1 MFAFFNRYFRKDPDS
16 WLIHKT
22 VECCD
27 LANDYGW
34 STLLATFIHEACLS
48 APGNCHLE
56 YETVISRVVAE
67 ASARG
72 LHVDPRDL
80 RSIISAFSCDLAAI
94 QQNIALFCF
103 RTERANLEITNGQS
117 DNYV

>member
-1 MFAFFNRYFRKDPDS
+1 MLAFFERFFRKDPDS
-16 WLIHKT
+16 WLVHKT

-34 STLLATFIHEACLS
+34 STLVGSFIHDACTRE
-48 APGNCHLE
+48 PVNHYLE

-67 ASARG
+67 ASTRG
-72 LHVDPRDL
+72 VCVDPKDL

-94 QQNIALFCF
+94 QKNVASFCF
-103 RTERANLEITNGQS
+103 RSERAYLESTNGQS
-117 DNYV
+117 DYHI

>member
-1 MFAFFNRYFRKDPDS
+1 MLAFFNRYFCKEPDS

-34 STLLATFIHEACLS
+34 SILLATVIHEACLRD
-48 APGNCHLE
+48 PVNYHLE

-72 LHVDPRDL
+72 VCVDPKDL
-80 RSIISAFSCDLAAI
+80 RSIISAFSCDIAAI
-94 QQNIALFCF
+94 QKNIASFCF
-103 RTERANLEITNGQS
+103 RSERDYLESTNGQS